1 MLATNPVDPDMA
13 FRFGTL
19 TSVGAHSHVSPRD
32 EKGLGAALNIV
43 GAAALLVIGYI
54 VGGAATAA
62 GSASVDTPQ
71 PVNLGGG
78 PAAIS
83 RTVDAPIAGEFRLG
97 PGNDPAPGIVRVTMP
112 EPATGD
118 FRLGPGNG
126 TPPGIAG
133 R

>member
-43 GAAALLVIGYI
+43 GAAALLVIGYVI
-54 VGGAATAA
+54 GGAATAA
-62 GSASVDTPQ
+62 SSASVDAPQ
-71 PVNLGGG
+71 PVDLGGG

-83 RTVDAPIAGEFRLG
+83 RTADRPVVGEFRLG
-97 PGNDPAPGIVRVTMP
+97 PGHDPAPGIVRVALP
-112 EPATGD
+112 EPAPGD
-118 FRLGPGNG
+118 FRLGPGNAM
-126 TPPGIAG
+126 PSGIVG